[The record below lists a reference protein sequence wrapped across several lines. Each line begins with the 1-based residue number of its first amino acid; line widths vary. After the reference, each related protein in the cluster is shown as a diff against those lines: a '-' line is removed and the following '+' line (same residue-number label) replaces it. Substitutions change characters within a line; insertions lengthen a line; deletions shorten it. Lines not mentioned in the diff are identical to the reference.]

1 MRNRLLKRPVGPEA
15 LHENFG
21 SGSLL
26 PQTSSQGFETVI
38 RALEVYYL
46 TGKTISS
53 HQNRDETYKPRY
65 NLFMFGLTMARER
78 LYRRIELRVDNMI
91 SAGLVDEVRRLLKK
105 GYGPELS
112 SMRSLGYKE
121 IIYYLSGELTLEQA
135 VETLKRNTRRFAK
148 RQLTWFR
155 RDQRIRWLDLD
166 KLDCLDIVAQEI
178 TKSLEGVL

>member
-1 MRNRLLKRPVGPEA
+1 
-15 LHENFG
+15 
-21 SGSLL
+21 
-26 PQTSSQGFETVI
+26 
-38 RALEVYYL
+38 
-46 TGKTISS
+46 
-53 HQNRDETYKPRY
+53 
-65 NLFMFGLTMARER
+65 
-78 LYRRIELRVDNMI
+78 MI